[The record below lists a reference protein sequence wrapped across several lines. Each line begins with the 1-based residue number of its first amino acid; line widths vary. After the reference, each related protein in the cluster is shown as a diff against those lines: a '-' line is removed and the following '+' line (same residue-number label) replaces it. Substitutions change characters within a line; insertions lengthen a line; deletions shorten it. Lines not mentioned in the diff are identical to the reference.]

1 MSSTL
6 QRIPANAVK
15 SLTHLVREM
24 TPVVLFFFAGLMII
38 LVILKL
44 FVAQYS
50 IEFYAFTRAAVGALI
65 LGKVV
70 LLMEWAESR
79 HGVSRYPGAL
89 VVAGKTFLYALAV
102 IAFGL
107 GERIIHG
114 TRTTGSLRRG
124 ISLTIANAN
133 LDRFLGLVLL
143 ISLLVAT
150 YLVMEE
156 ISRAMG
162 KGALF
167 RLFFAARPGGW

>member
-1 MSSTL
+1 MNSTL
-6 QRIPANAVK
+6 QRLPANVAK
-15 SLTHLVREM
+15 SLTHLVREL
-24 TPVVLFFFAGLMII
+24 TPVVLFFFVGLMII
-38 LVILKL
+38 LAILKL
-44 FVAQYS
+44 LVAQYS
-50 IEFYAFTRAAVGALI
+50 IEFYAFTKAAVGALV

-70 LLMEWAESR
+70 LLMDWAESGR
-79 HGVSRYPGAL
+79 GGSRYPGAL

-102 IAFGL
+102 IAFGI
-107 GERIIHG
+107 GERIFRG
-114 TRTTGSLRRG
+114 TRATGSLHEG
-124 ISLTIANAN
+124 IRMAIANAN

-167 RLFFAARPGGW
+167 KLFFQAQPGE